1 MNGMQVSHTAKL
13 RKHAEICRV
22 WVSARSVRERQLEAR
37 EKNARELEAVMGL
50 QREHCLLI

>member
-1 MNGMQVSHTAKL
+1 MQVSHTAKL

-50 QREHCLLI
+50 QREHCLLT